1 MTTEMQLRAET
12 VESDLRKSSQIRN
25 QEMTKRLS
33 ALEIEL
39 AEEKNVR
46 KINEYEGKQTLS
58 ELSIEFEV
66 QRSELTRI
74 VREKDVLH
82 ERLRDVEGKYEVD
95 KKQFIQYRKDTA
107 ASILAM
113 DKTIKEY
120 KINVAELEGRIL
132 KAKSIELD
140 NQYKS
145 QIMLSNMDALKSE
158 QSALIDAIK
167 KESQIR
173 ATDMEKL
180 YVEKLEK
187 IKENTREALDKVC
200 INERENE
207 NSCIFFIE
215 EHAHTDIF
223 FTHSRCRSESLILYV

>member
-74 VREKDVLH
+74 VREKK
-82 ERLRDVEGKYEVD
+82 RCSSR
-95 KKQFIQYRKDTA
+95 
-107 ASILAM
+107 
-113 DKTIKEY
+113 
-120 KINVAELEGRIL
+120 
-132 KAKSIELD
+132 
-140 NQYKS
+140 
-145 QIMLSNMDALKSE
+145 
-158 QSALIDAIK
+158 
-167 KESQIR
+167 
-173 ATDMEKL
+173 
-180 YVEKLEK
+180 K
-187 IKENTREALDKVC
+187 IK
-200 INERENE
+200 
-207 NSCIFFIE
+207 
-215 EHAHTDIF
+215 
-223 FTHSRCRSESLILYV
+223 RC

>member
-1 MTTEMQLRAET
+1 
-12 VESDLRKSSQIRN
+12 
-25 QEMTKRLS
+25 MTKRLS

-113 DKTIKEY
+113 DKTVKEY

-145 QIMLSNMDALKSE
+145 QIMLSNMDSLKSE

-187 IKENTREALDKVC
+187 IKENTRETLDKVC

-215 EHAHTDIF
+215 DYWMF
-223 FTHSRCRSESLILYV
+223 RQ

>member
-1 MTTEMQLRAET
+1 MQLRAET
-12 VESDLRKSSQIRN
+12 VESDLRKSNQIRT
-25 QEMTKRLS
+25 QEMNKRLS
-33 ALEIEL
+33 VLEIEL

-82 ERLRDVEGKYEVD
+82 ERLRDVEGKYESD
-95 KKQFIQYRKDTA
+95 KKQSIQYRKDTA
-107 ASILAM
+107 ATILTM
-113 DKTIKEY
+113 DKTVKEY

-132 KAKSIELD
+132 KAKSIDLD

-145 QIMLSNMDALKSE
+145 QIMVSNMDALKTE
-158 QSALIDAIK
+158 QSAFIDAIK

-180 YVEKLEK
+180 YIEKLEK
-187 IKENTREALDKVC
+187 IKENAREALDKVC
-200 INERENE
+200 I
-207 NSCIFFIE
+207 
-215 EHAHTDIF
+215 TDKK
-223 FTHSRCRSESLILYV
+223 

>member
-12 VESDLRKSSQIRN
+12 VESDLRKSNQIRT
-25 QEMTKRLS
+25 QEMNKRLS
-33 ALEIEL
+33 VLEIEL

-82 ERLRDVEGKYEVD
+82 ERLRDVEGKYESD
-95 KKQFIQYRKDTA
+95 KKQSIQYRKDTA
-107 ASILAM
+107 ATILTM
-113 DKTIKEY
+113 DKTVKEY

-132 KAKSIELD
+132 KAKSIDLD

-145 QIMLSNMDALKSE
+145 QIMVSNMDALKTE
-158 QSALIDAIK
+158 QSAFIDAIK

-180 YVEKLEK
+180 YIEKLEK
-187 IKENTREALDKVC
+187 IKENAREALDKVWGM
-200 INERENE
+200 
-207 NSCIFFIE
+207 
-215 EHAHTDIF
+215 HH
-223 FTHSRCRSESLILYV
+223 

>member
-1 MTTEMQLRAET
+1 MQLRAET
-12 VESDLRKSSQIRN
+12 VESDLRKSNQIRT
-25 QEMTKRLS
+25 QEMNKRLS
-33 ALEIEL
+33 VLEIEL

-82 ERLRDVEGKYEVD
+82 ERLRDVEGKYESD
-95 KKQFIQYRKDTA
+95 KKQSIQYRKDTA
-107 ASILAM
+107 ATILTM
-113 DKTIKEY
+113 DKTVKEY

-132 KAKSIELD
+132 KAKSIDLD

-145 QIMLSNMDALKSE
+145 QIMVSNMDALKTE
-158 QSALIDAIK
+158 QSAFIDAIK

-180 YVEKLEK
+180 YIEKLEK
-187 IKENTREALDKVC
+187 IKENAREALDKVWGM
-200 INERENE
+200 
-207 NSCIFFIE
+207 
-215 EHAHTDIF
+215 HH
-223 FTHSRCRSESLILYV
+223 

>member
-1 MTTEMQLRAET
+1 
-12 VESDLRKSSQIRN
+12 
-25 QEMTKRLS
+25 MTKRLS

-113 DKTIKEY
+113 DKTVKEY

-145 QIMLSNMDALKSE
+145 QIMLSNMDSLKSE

-200 INERENE
+200 INERKNE
-207 NSCIFFIE
+207 NSCIFLIE
-215 EHAHTDIF
+215 DYWMF
-223 FTHSRCRSESLILYV
+223 RQKF

>member
-1 MTTEMQLRAET
+1 MF
-12 VESDLRKSSQIRN
+12 
-25 QEMTKRLS
+25 
-33 ALEIEL
+33 
-39 AEEKNVR
+39 
-46 KINEYEGKQTLS
+46 GK
-58 ELSIEFEV
+58 
-66 QRSELTRI
+66 
-74 VREKDVLH
+74 KDVLH

-113 DKTIKEY
+113 DKTVKEY

-145 QIMLSNMDALKSE
+145 QIMLSNMDSLKSE

-187 IKENTREALDKVC
+187 IKENTRETLDKVC

-215 EHAHTDIF
+215 DYWMF
-223 FTHSRCRSESLILYV
+223 RQ

>member
-12 VESDLRKSSQIRN
+12 VESDLRKSNQIRT
-25 QEMTKRLS
+25 QEMNKRLS
-33 ALEIEL
+33 VLEIEL

-82 ERLRDVEGKYEVD
+82 ERLRDVEGKYESD
-95 KKQFIQYRKDTA
+95 KKQSIQYRKDTA
-107 ASILAM
+107 ATILTM
-113 DKTIKEY
+113 DKTVKEY

-132 KAKSIELD
+132 KAKSIDLD

-145 QIMLSNMDALKSE
+145 QIMVSNMDALKTE
-158 QSALIDAIK
+158 QSAFIDAIK

-180 YVEKLEK
+180 YIEKLEK
-187 IKENTREALDKVC
+187 IKENAREALDKVC
-200 INERENE
+200 I
-207 NSCIFFIE
+207 
-215 EHAHTDIF
+215 TDKK
-223 FTHSRCRSESLILYV
+223 